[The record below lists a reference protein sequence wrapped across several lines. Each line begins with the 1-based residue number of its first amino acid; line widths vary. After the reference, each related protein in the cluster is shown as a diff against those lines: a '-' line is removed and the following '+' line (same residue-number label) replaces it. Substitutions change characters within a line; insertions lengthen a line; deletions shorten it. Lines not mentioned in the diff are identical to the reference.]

1 MNIFQFALRGLMRDL
16 RSGEL
21 QMILLAIFIAVT
33 ALTTVGFFTDR
44 VQRATEQQA
53 TELLAADLVLRTNKP
68 LENELISSAHDLGLI
83 TTRTVSFRS
92 VAVVG
97 DYLQLGEIKAV
108 ESGYPIRGMLRTTD
122 TLFGEEKITSEL
134 PGTGTVWVDARML
147 QNLGIDIGDTINL
160 GSSGFTVARI
170 LTYEPDRGG
179 DLFNIAPRVL
189 MNLADLPAT
198 GLILPGSRASY
209 RLLLG
214 GEMDA
219 LEKFRQ
225 SLNLTERDGL
235 RIQSIRDARPELKT
249 ALERAEQFLG
259 LAVLIS
265 IALAGLAISMST
277 QRYVTRHFDHCAIMR
292 CLGTTQ
298 NTILKIYLCQL
309 FMLALLGSIPGCI
322 TGYIAQGALTS
333 LMAGISQSALPGPG
347 MLPLLQGLLT
357 GLITVLGFSIPQ
369 LLRLKHVS
377 PLRVLRRDMSPM
389 PTSGITTYGLAILA
403 LAMLTPWQSGK
414 ISLTFYTLLGLILT
428 AVLLILGARF
438 LIYIIKRLRT
448 RAGVAIRYGLANIAR
463 RSGQSTIQILG
474 IGLGIM
480 VMLLLTLVK
489 TDLIGSWHNR
499 LPEKTPNYFLINIQP
514 DDVNGIKDFLRTHFK
529 PGDEFSPIFYPM
541 IRGRLTTIN
550 DQMVNPE
557 SYNDDRAQRLA
568 SREFNLSQTLTMP
581 ADNRLVQG
589 QWWKEDETEALFSVE
604 EGIAETLGIKLND
617 KLTYSIAGQ
626 AVSGRVSNL
635 RWVEWDSFNVNFF
648 VISNPGTFENHPAT
662 YITSFYLPLEDRQ
675 LLSHLVRT
683 FPSVTVFD
691 LDSILTEVR
700 KIMDQVTRAIE
711 FVFIFTLLA
720 GLIVLA
726 AALQTTHDERIRES
740 AVLFA
745 LGANRRQITTS
756 LLAEFICIGLIAGI
770 LAAFTATIAEII
782 LAEFVFKMDI
792 VINPWLWVV
801 GPAACILIIVFA
813 GLLGT
818 RRVLSSPPLITLRQ
832 N

>member
-1 MNIFQFALRGLMRDL
+1 MNIFRFALRGLLRDL

-21 QMILLAIFIAVT
+21 LMILIAIFIAVT

-44 VQRATEQQA
+44 VQKATEQQA
-53 TELLAADLVLRTNKP
+53 TELLAADLVIRTRSP
-68 LENELISSAHDLGLI
+68 IEDTLINSAHDFGLL

-97 DYLQLGEIKAV
+97 DNLQLGEIKAV
-108 ESGYPIRGMLRTTD
+108 EAGYPIRGSLRTSD
-122 TLFGEEKITSEL
+122 TLFGEEKTTSEI
-134 PGTGTVWVDARML
+134 PEAGSVWVDARML
-147 QNLGIDIGDTINL
+147 QSLGIDIGGKINL
-160 GSSGFTVARI
+160 GSSEFIVTRV

-198 GLILPGSRASY
+198 GLILPGSRVNY

-214 GEMDA
+214 GEINT

-225 SLNLTERDGL
+225 SINLTEKDGV
-235 RIQSIRDARPELKT
+235 RMQSIRDARPELKT

-298 NTILKIYLCQL
+298 NSILKIYLCQL
-309 FMLALLGSIPGCI
+309 FLLALLCSIPGCI
-322 TGYIAQGALTS
+322 AGYLAQGALTS
-333 LMAGISQSALPGPG
+333 LMAGISQSALPEPG

-357 GLITVLGFSIPQ
+357 GLITVLGFATPQ
-369 LLRLKHVS
+369 LLRLKNVS
-377 PLRVLRRDMSPM
+377 PLRVLRRDMTPM
-389 PTSGITTYGLAILA
+389 PASGITTYGLAILA
-403 LAMLTPWQSGK
+403 LALLTPWQSGRLA
-414 ISLTFYTLLGLILT
+414 LTIYTLLGLVIT
-428 AVLLILGARF
+428 AILLILGARL
-438 LIYIIKRLRT
+438 LIYIINHT
-448 RAGVAIRYGLANIAR
+448 RARASVAIRYGLANIAR

-489 TDLIGSWHNR
+489 TDLIDSWQNR

-514 DDVNGIKDFLRTHFK
+514 DEVNEIKEFLSAHFQS
-529 PGDEFSPIFYPM
+529 GDKYSPVFYPM
-541 IRGRLTTIN
+541 IRGRLTHIN
-550 DQMVNPE
+550 DHMVDPD
-557 SYNDDRAQRLA
+557 SYIDDRAQRLA
-568 SREFNLSQTLTMP
+568 SREFNLSQTSTIP
-581 ADNRLVQG
+581 TDNRLVQG
-589 QWWKEDETEALFSVE
+589 TWWKDDETETVFSVE

-617 KLTYSIAGQ
+617 RLTYSIAGQ
-626 AVSGRVSNL
+626 EVSGRVSNL

-648 VISNPGTFENHPAT
+648 VVANPGTFDNHPAT
-662 YITSFYLPLEDRQ
+662 YITSFFLPPETRQ
-675 LLSHLVRT
+675 LLSELVRI

-745 LGANRRQITTS
+745 LGANRKQITTS
-756 LLAEFICIGLIAGI
+756 LLAEFACIGLIAGI
-770 LAAFTATIAEII
+770 LAAFTATIAEMI

-801 GPAACILIIVFA
+801 GPVACIMIIVIA

>member
-1 MNIFQFALRGLMRDL
+1 MNVFRFSLRGLKRDL
-16 RSGEL
+16 QSGEL
-21 QMILLAIFIAVT
+21 RMILIAIFIAVT

-53 TELLAADLVLRTNKP
+53 TELLAADLVLRSNAP
-68 LENELISSAHDLGLI
+68 VPDELISSAHDSGLI

-92 VAVVG
+92 VTVVG
-97 DYLQLGEIKAV
+97 DKLQLGEIKAV
-108 ESGYPIRGMLRTTD
+108 ESGYPIRGQVRISEI
-122 TLFGEEKITSEL
+122 LFGNETITNDI
-134 PGTGTVWVDARML
+134 PAPGTVWVDPRML
-147 QNLGIDIGDTINL
+147 QNLGIDTGDRINL
-160 GSSGFTVARI
+160 GASAFAVSRI

-198 GLILPGSRASY
+198 GLILPGSRVEY

-214 GEMDA
+214 GEPAA
-219 LEKFRQ
+219 LEAFKN
-225 SLNLTERDGL
+225 SLTASDKDQL
-235 RIQSIRDARPELKT
+235 RIQGIRDARPELKS

-265 IALAGLAISMST
+265 IALAGLAISMSA

-298 NTILKIYLCQL
+298 NTILHIYLRQL
-309 FMLALLGSIPGCI
+309 IMLALLGSVPGCI
-322 TGYIAQGALTS
+322 MGYIAQEGLAALMTGITKGAL
-333 LMAGISQSALPGPG
+333 PEPG
-347 MLPLLQGLLT
+347 MLPILQGVLT
-357 GLITVLGFSIPQ
+357 GLITVLGFATPQ

-377 PLRVLRRDMSPM
+377 PLRVLRRDLSPM
-389 PTSGITTYGLAILA
+389 PASGISTYGLAIFALA
-403 LAMLTPWQSGK
+403 LLTPWQSGK
-414 ISLTFYTLLGLILT
+414 IALTFYTLLGLILT
-428 AVLLILGARF
+428 AVLLMLGARL
-438 LIYIIKRLRT
+438 LIYFIKRT
-448 RAGVAIRYGLANIAR
+448 RSRFGVAVRYGLANIAR

-480 VMLLLTLVK
+480 VMLLLTLVR
-489 TDLIGSWHNR
+489 TDLIDSWHNR

-514 DDVNGIKDFLRTHFK
+514 DDVNEIKDFLQTHFK
-529 PGDEFSPIFYPM
+529 PVDEFSPIFYPM
-541 IRGRLTTIN
+541 IRGRLIAIN
-550 DQMVNPE
+550 EQMVDPD
-557 SYNDDRAQRLA
+557 SYADDRAQRLA
-568 SREFNLSQTLTMP
+568 SREFNLSRARTMP
-581 ADNRLVQG
+581 SDNRLAQG
-589 QWWKEDETEALFSVE
+589 AWWDENETEAVFSVE

-617 KLTYSIAGQ
+617 KLTYQIAGQ
-626 AVSGRVSNL
+626 EISGRVVNL

-648 VISNPGTFENHPAT
+648 VIANPGTLDNQPAT
-662 YITSFYLPLEDRQ
+662 YITSFYLPAENRN
-675 LLSHLVRT
+675 LLGDLVRT
-683 FPSVTVFD
+683 FPSITIFD
-691 LDSILTEVR
+691 MDSILTQVR
-700 KIMDQVTRAIE
+700 RIMDQVTRAIE

-720 GLIVLA
+720 GIIVLA

-745 LGANRRQITTS
+745 LGASRRQITIS
-756 LLAEFICIGLIAGI
+756 LLAEFMSIGLVAGF
-770 LAAFTATIAEII
+770 LAALTATVAEII

-801 GPAACILIIVFA
+801 GPAACILIIVVA

>member
-1 MNIFQFALRGLMRDL
+1 MNIFRFALRGLIRDL

-21 QMILLAIFIAVT
+21 LMILIAIFIAVT

-44 VQRATEQQA
+44 VQKATEQQA
-53 TELLAADLVLRTNKP
+53 TELLAADLVIRTRNP
-68 LENELISSAHDLGLI
+68 IEDTLINSAHDLGLI

-97 DYLQLGEIKAV
+97 DNLQLGEIKAV
-108 ESGYPIRGMLRTTD
+108 ESGYPIRGSLRTSD
-122 TLFGEEKITSEL
+122 TLFGEENTVSDIPES
-134 PGTGTVWVDARML
+134 GTVWVDARML
-147 QNLGIDIGDTINL
+147 QNLGIDIGGRINL
-160 GSSGFTVARI
+160 GSSEFIVTRV

-214 GEMDA
+214 GEQDA

-225 SLNLTERDGL
+225 SINLTEKDGV

-298 NTILKIYLCQL
+298 KSILQIYLGQL

-322 TGYIAQGALTS
+322 AGYLAQGALTS
-333 LMAGISQSALPGPG
+333 LMAGISQSALPEPG

-357 GLITVLGFSIPQ
+357 GLITVLGFATPQ
-369 LLRLKHVS
+369 LLRLKNVS
-377 PLRVLRRDMSPM
+377 PLRVLRRDMAPM
-389 PTSGITTYGLAILA
+389 PASGITTYGLAILA
-403 LAMLTPWQSGK
+403 LALLTPWQSGRLA
-414 ISLTFYTLLGLILT
+414 LTIYTLLGLVIT
-428 AVLLILGARF
+428 AVLLVLGARL
-438 LIYIIKRLRT
+438 LIYIINHT
-448 RAGVAIRYGLANIAR
+448 RARASVAIRYGLANIAR

-489 TDLIGSWHNR
+489 TDLIDSWQSR

-514 DDVNGIKDFLRTHFK
+514 DDVDEIKNFFHAHLK
-529 PGDEFSPIFYPM
+529 PDDKFPAVFYPM
-541 IRGRLTTIN
+541 IRGRLTHIN
-550 DQMVNPE
+550 DQMVDPD
-557 SYNDDRAQRLA
+557 SYVDDRAQRLA
-568 SREFNLSQTLTMP
+568 SREFNLSQTSTIP
-581 ADNRLVQG
+581 TDNRLVEG
-589 QWWKEDETEALFSVE
+589 MWWKDDETETVFSVE
-604 EGIAETLGIKLND
+604 EGIAEILGIKLND
-617 KLTYSIAGQ
+617 RLTYSIAGQ
-626 AVSGRVSNL
+626 EVSGKVSNL

-648 VISNPGTFENHPAT
+648 VVANPGTFDNHPAT
-662 YITSFYLPLEDRQ
+662 YITSFFLPPENRQ
-675 LLSHLVRT
+675 LLSELVRT

-691 LDSILTEVR
+691 LDSILIEVR

-756 LLAEFICIGLIAGI
+756 LLAEFTCIGLIAGI
-770 LAAFTATIAEII
+770 LAAFTATIAEMI

-792 VINPWLWVV
+792 VINPWLWIV
-801 GPAACILIIVFA
+801 GPVACILIIVIA